1 MSSGRSPRSGPQ
13 GAVGLRVVVDTNVWV
28 SGLILP
34 DSLPGQVLEA
44 VRDGR
49 IEPVMSWELAE
60 ELVEVLSRPR
70 IRRYGVSADD
80 IGALMA
86 GLRPFLPTVELAVE
100 VRGPDDAPVIAA
112 AVAGRAEAIVT
123 GDRDLLDD
131 PALAEWLADRGVAL
145 VRPPDLLSRV
155 A

>member
-1 MSSGRSPRSGPQ
+1 
-13 GAVGLRVVVDTNVWV
+13 
-28 SGLILP
+28 
-34 DSLPGQVLEA
+34 
-44 VRDGR
+44 
-49 IEPVMSWELAE
+49 MSWELAE

-70 IRRYGVSADD
+70 IRRYGVSAED

-86 GLRPFLPTVELAVE
+86 GLRPFLPTVDLAVE
-100 VRGPDDAPVIAA
+100 VRDPDDAPVIAA

-145 VRPPDLLSRV
+145 LRPPDLLSRL